1 MFAAHNK
8 TPPWPSLYDPLI
20 EFHDLEHH
28 APIQPGGRYLTHA
41 GDVFRFTLYWMLIFL
56 SPFFLITGG
65 IASFNIIYPPQ
76 HDYKNG
82 ISSTR
87 SRALQPVPDSHSAI
101 PLTPLTSARSP
112 DLLLPEVPEVVDTE
126 ERCAPQPRKNVR
138 RSRITY
144 ALFTLLAFLV
154 TVLAASFFWSAVI
167 GYVLWAL
174 FRTGDFNIST
184 WLPPVWALIIAC
196 SVVLGAFPSV
206 INRI

>member
-1 MFAAHNK
+1 MTSNIMPLSNGVAITLHTLK
-8 TPPWPSLYDPLI
+8 VCPSS
-20 EFHDLEHH
+20 FHRASNTSLKR
-28 APIQPGGRYLTHA
+28 I
-41 GDVFRFTLYWMLIFL
+41 DVFRFTLYWMLIFL

-65 IASFNIIYPPQ
+65 IASFNIIYPPR

-87 SRALQPVPDSHSAI
+87 SRTLQPVPDSHSAI

-126 ERCAPQPRKNVR
+126 ERRAPQPRKNVR

-144 ALFTLLAFLV
+144 ALFTLLSFLV

-184 WLPPVWALIIAC
+184 
-196 SVVLGAFPSV
+196 
-206 INRI
+206 

>member
-1 MFAAHNK
+1 MTSNIMPLSNGAAITSHTLK
-8 TPPWPSLYDPLI
+8 VCPHPPPSIHQASNTSLKRI
-20 EFHDLEHH
+20 
-28 APIQPGGRYLTHA
+28 
-41 GDVFRFTLYWMLIFL
+41 DVFRFTLYWMLIFL

-65 IASFNIIYPPQ
+65 IASFNIIYPPR
-76 HDYKNG
+76 HDYENG
-82 ISSTR
+82 IPSTR
-87 SRALQPVPDSHSAI
+87 SRTLQPVPDSHSAI

-126 ERCAPQPRKNVR
+126 ERRATQPRKNVR

-144 ALFTLLAFLV
+144 ALFTLLSFLV

-184 WLPPVWALIIAC
+184 
-196 SVVLGAFPSV
+196 
-206 INRI
+206 